1 MVSEAVA
8 FIRES
13 ETIPEKLIVGVE
25 AILSEKVAVI
35 VTTLEFETISSE
47 SVSVKVTVGA
57 VLSIIKVILSVPE
70 YVLPDKF
77 EPETVAV
84 VEVTVAPD
92 TVQIYSQTEAEA
104 VALINTL
111 EIMPLKLI
119 VGVGVMDS
127 EKVAVMVTTS
137 ELEIILSLSELLKVT
152 EGVELLET
160 RYKIP
165 FLAIPLEAFPMTD
178 CPTL

>member
-8 FIRES
+8 FIREL

-152 EGVELLET
+152 EGVLLLET
-160 RYKIP
+160 RYKNP

>member
-1 MVSEAVA
+1 LVADISELL
-8 FIRES
+8 
-13 ETIPEKLIVGVE
+13 TIPLRLIVGV
-25 AILSEKVAVI
+25 AVIDSEKVAVM
-35 VTTLEFETISSE
+35 VTTSVGETMLSE
-47 SVSVKVTVGA
+47 SVSVSVTVGV
-57 VLSIIKVILSVPE
+57 VLSIIKVMLSVPE

-137 ELEIILSLSELLKVT
+137 E
-152 EGVELLET
+152 
-160 RYKIP
+160 
-165 FLAIPLEAFPMTD
+165 
-178 CPTL
+178 